1 MFVYAL
7 LNMDDLTKHRKD
19 RLRALIEG
27 KPYAGNQAEF
37 GRKAGLTKARI
48 TQLLNPDEPFGE
60 RAAESLC
67 AKLELSPRWFE
78 QGLATGEGEMQ
89 PTGGAL
95 PAPAL
100 LTRELIEGAVR
111 VPVLANAASMGGG
124 HGLMDE
130 DVICS
135 ELTLTPQFV
144 AEQLRPARPAAL
156 RFIHGYGDS
165 MVPTFSSGDV
175 LLVDTDMCDV
185 KIDGIYV
192 LKAHDRLFIK
202 RVRQRMD
209 GSYEISSDNPTHRTV
224 DTLNGDHQVEVKG
237 RVVWCWNGRRL

>member
-7 LNMDDLTKHRKD
+7 LNMDNLTKHRKD
-19 RLRALIEG
+19 RLRALIDG
-27 KPYAGNQAEF
+27 KPYAGNQADF

-78 QGLATGEGEMQ
+78 HGLATGEGEM
-89 PTGGAL
+89 L
-95 PAPAL
+95 PAGGSVG
-100 LTRELIEGAVR
+100 TVTVIESSLPDGAVH

-124 HGLMDE
+124 SDLMQE
-130 DVICS
+130 DSICG

-144 AEQLRPARPAAL
+144 AEQLRPVRPAAL

-165 MVPTFSSGDV
+165 MAPTFNSGDV
-175 LLVDTDMCDV
+175 LLVDTDMREV
-185 KIDGIYV
+185 RIDGIYV
-192 LKAHDRLFIK
+192 LEAHGRLFIK

-209 GSYEISSDNPTHRTV
+209 GSFEISSDNPTHKTV

-237 RVVWCWNGRRL
+237 RVIWCWNGRKM

>member
-89 PTGGAL
+89 PAGTAQGSTLIEQGSGEISLTRALEVVASALQGADALSQMQARPLLQHLMEHPDQAGQIAPRLAALLGKLPVPAVETSDFAGQPPIAL
-95 PAPAL
+95 PFQK
-100 LTRELIEGAVR
+100 TKNSV
-111 VPVLANAASMGGG
+111 
-124 HGLMDE
+124 
-130 DVICS
+130 
-135 ELTLTPQFV
+135 
-144 AEQLRPARPAAL
+144 
-156 RFIHGYGDS
+156 
-165 MVPTFSSGDV
+165 
-175 LLVDTDMCDV
+175 
-185 KIDGIYV
+185 
-192 LKAHDRLFIK
+192 
-202 RVRQRMD
+202 
-209 GSYEISSDNPTHRTV
+209 
-224 DTLNGDHQVEVKG
+224 
-237 RVVWCWNGRRL
+237 

>member
-78 QGLATGEGEMQ
+78 HGLATGEGEMV
-89 PTGGAL
+89 PTGGRVEPSNIVAL
-95 PAPAL
+95 PPS
-100 LTRELIEGAVR
+100 RRI
-111 VPVLANAASMGGG
+111 
-124 HGLMDE
+124 
-130 DVICS
+130 
-135 ELTLTPQFV
+135 
-144 AEQLRPARPAAL
+144 
-156 RFIHGYGDS
+156 
-165 MVPTFSSGDV
+165 
-175 LLVDTDMCDV
+175 
-185 KIDGIYV
+185 
-192 LKAHDRLFIK
+192 
-202 RVRQRMD
+202 
-209 GSYEISSDNPTHRTV
+209 V
-224 DTLNGDHQVEVKG
+224 DTLDELQGRSVLHKWMDGQVSAAEAAATLEG
-237 RVVWCWNGRRL
+237 LLQASAGLLPAAENRVA